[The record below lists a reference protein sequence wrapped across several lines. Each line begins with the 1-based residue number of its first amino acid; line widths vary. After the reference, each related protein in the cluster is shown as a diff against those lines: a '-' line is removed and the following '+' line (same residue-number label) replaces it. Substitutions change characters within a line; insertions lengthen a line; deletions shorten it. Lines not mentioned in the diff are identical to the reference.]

1 MNLWLH
7 SYRIPPFALHR
18 CEKWLIVWC
27 KDQNFKVLQTKRQKA
42 LNRGDEYG
50 AEFKVEMKNT
60 LKVSVI
66 KLKGKY
72 NHLEPST

>member
-1 MNLWLH
+1 
-7 SYRIPPFALHR
+7 
-18 CEKWLIVWC
+18 
-27 KDQNFKVLQTKRQKA
+27 